1 MAREPDSL
9 CYIYAG
15 EGIVYEPNSGKYL
28 ARIAKG
34 TLFGESYLSKKVS
47 YQTAGEIRSGIRPM
61 KLLKFSY
68 EDVSRVLTY
77 TEMEILRAL
86 EVRPEVERIIYEQAE
101 IRNIDPKKVLH
112 Y

>member
-1 MAREPDSL
+1 
-9 CYIYAG
+9 
-15 EGIVYEPNSGKYL
+15 
-28 ARIAKG
+28 
-34 TLFGESYLSKKVS
+34 
-47 YQTAGEIRSGIRPM
+47 M

-86 EVRPEVERIIYEQAE
+86 EIRPEVERIIYEQAE